1 MAVRPKDLIESERAE
16 GLALHCGDCVV
27 DYPAL
32 PELYEWMFA
41 SDLIVCAAC
50 GAELVAVEKVMVDN

>member
-1 MAVRPKDLIESERAE
+1 MAVRPKDLREKLVE
-16 GLALHCGDCVV
+16 GLALHCGECVV

-32 PELYEWMFA
+32 PELYEWMFD

-50 GAELVAVEKVMVDN
+50 GAELVAVERAMVD